1 MTVKNQKR
9 KRTLKKLWKKPW
21 FKFIVYFFGLL
32 LAIAFC
38 FIPTYEDKWYSTVL
52 SFLRDKLSFSVF
64 IGMIVSLIYSV
75 IVSYS
80 QKKEE
85 ESYKTEFDQRKI
97 IRKYDGHKRVGVPTN
112 QNYYNN
118 VGSFMELHHLNQSGK
133 EKLRPEEKDIYSSDY
148 KKQMD
153 EIKHFSQENPYLLIP
168 SIDIYCNVKQN
179 TKLKCIDHTEIH
191 ELPTFVVQ
199 SSLSL
204 LQAHKHSKK
213 SNSETIRLDNCYFNG
228 EKELTLETSRSTYYH
243 MLVTN
248 RCMDYKL
255 TDGMTIRDIYEF
267 HSFISPLSIS
277 KLGNQIGINGL
288 IITKD
293 NYLLIEH
300 RSLQKTTWKDKFA
313 QPISLALKFDDLF
326 SKEDQEKIDIKLT
339 DNNIEEKILNV
350 LRKTIKNN
358 FSMIEGIDYEK
369 LEFSKVFMGLARDLL
384 EGGKP
389 NMYFIV
395 KSNDTAVELT
405 RKIQRYSS
413 YVEKDKN
420 CEERVPL
427 KESKLN
433 NQFYFIPYS
442 DIRLTFD
449 YEFTMKKES
458 TIVLK
463 RDFAPRNPKAS
474 SNTDEITHLKK
485 NMKKECGQALL
496 CSLSYLEIL
505 EPVIMKKEKQA

>member
-1 MTVKNQKR
+1 MSIANQKR
-9 KRTLKKLWKKPW
+9 KRTLRKLWKKPW
-21 FKFIVYFFGLL
+21 FKFIIYFLGLL
-32 LAIAFC
+32 IAIAFC

-97 IRKYDGHKRVGVPTN
+97 IRKYDGHKRVEVKSDK
-112 QNYYNN
+112 NYYNN
-118 VGSFMELHHLNQSGK
+118 VGSFMELHHLNQENK
-133 EKLRPEEKDIYSSDY
+133 EKLRPEEKDIYSTDY
-148 KKQMD
+148 KKQMA
-153 EIKHFSQENPYLLIP
+153 EIEHFSQRYPYLLIP
-168 SIDIYCNVKQN
+168 SINLYCNVNQD
-179 TKLKCIDHTEIH
+179 TKLKCIDHSEIH
-191 ELPTFVVQ
+191 ELPKFVIQ
-199 SSLSL
+199 SSLAL

-228 EKELTLETSRSTYYH
+228 KNELTLETSRSTYYH

-255 TDGMTIRDIYEF
+255 TDGMTIRDIYEY

-293 NYLLIEH
+293 KYLLIEH

-326 SKEDQEKIDIKLT
+326 SKEEQEKMKISLT
-339 DNNIEEKILNV
+339 DENIEQKMLKV
-350 LRKTIKNN
+350 LRKTIKSN
-358 FSMIEGIDYEK
+358 FSMIEGVDYEK

-389 NMYFIV
+389 NLYFIV
-395 KSNDTAVELT
+395 KSNDTAVELAK
-405 RKIQRYSS
+405 KIQRYSS
-413 YVEKDKN
+413 YTEADKA
-420 CEERVPL
+420 CEERIPL
-427 KESKLN
+427 KGSKLE
-433 NQFYFIPYS
+433 NQFYFVPAS
-442 DIRLTFD
+442 DIQLTFD
-449 YEFTMKKES
+449 YEFTMKKER
-458 TIVLK
+458 TIVLR

-474 SNTDEITHLKK
+474 SNTDEVTYLKK
-485 NMKKECGQALL
+485 NLKKECGQALL
-496 CSLSYLEIL
+496 CSLSYFEIL
-505 EPVIMKKEKQA
+505 EPNIMKKEAAK

>member
-1 MTVKNQKR
+1 MSIKNQKR
-9 KRTLKKLWKKPW
+9 KQTLKKLWKKPW
-21 FKFIVYFFGLL
+21 FKFIIYFLGLL

-38 FIPTYEDKWYSTVL
+38 FIPTYEGKWYSTVL

-64 IGMIVSLIYSV
+64 IGMIVSLIYSL

-97 IRKYDGHKRVGVPTN
+97 IRKYDGHKRVEVT
-112 QNYYNN
+112 QDKNYYNN
-118 VGSFMELHHLNQSGK
+118 VGSFMELHHLNQTGK
-133 EKLRPEEKDIYSSDY
+133 EKLHPEEKDIYSSEY
-148 KKQMD
+148 KKQLK
-153 EIKHFSQENPYLLIP
+153 EIEHFSQENPYLLIP
-168 SIDIYCNVKQN
+168 SLDLYCNVNQN
-179 TKLKCIDHTEIH
+179 TVLKSIDHTETH
-191 ELPTFVVQ
+191 ELPKFVVQ
-199 SSLSL
+199 SSLAL

-228 EKELTLETSRSTYYH
+228 DNELTLETSRSTYYH

-255 TDGMTIRDIYEF
+255 TDGMTIRDIYEY

-277 KLGNQIGINGL
+277 KLGNQIGVNGL

-313 QPISLALKFDDLF
+313 QPISLALKFDDIF
-326 SKEDQEKIDIKLT
+326 SKEEQERIDIRLT
-339 DNNIEEKILNV
+339 NDNIEKKLLAVIK
-350 LRKTIKNN
+350 KTIKNN

-369 LEFSKVFMGLARDLL
+369 LEFKKIFMGLARDLL

-389 NMYFIV
+389 NLYFIV
-395 KSNDTAVELT
+395 KSNDTAAELT
-405 RKIQRYSS
+405 KKIQRYSS
-413 YVEKDKN
+413 YTSADPT

-427 KESKLN
+427 KEGKLD
-433 NQFYFIPYS
+433 NQFYFVPYS
-442 DIRLTFD
+442 DIKLTFD
-449 YEFTMKKES
+449 YEFTMKRGT

-463 RDFAPRNPKAS
+463 RQFAPRYPKGEK
-474 SNTDEITHLKK
+474 NTDEITYLKK
-485 NMKKECGQALL
+485 GLKKECGQALL

-505 EPVIMKKEKQA
+505 APNVLTKEESL